1 LKIYLKKTQI
11 EQSRVGGTIKEDCSG
26 YHVDG
31 EIGRFTFTTHRL
43 INDDNTVFD
52 TSKDFFRTLM
62 SKEWYRTEGF
72 NEIALGF
79 ATDISYRLSTEK
91 LNRIRWQTDNGTPS
105 RTLANTVEIEGSKVY
120 KHIEELAGKIL
131 EDNSFTKEGKPA
143 DNIVIYRPAKE
154 KLSLLPETAEAA
166 LAEYNEGKVEPL
178 TIDSHVAQEFY
189 EDPETVVNIS
199 IDDVGVKS
207 QKEKGRS
214 SDKTR
219 KPKKEYV
226 YNTVAHIESGGN
238 RYIMNA
244 VNTLSLIPLLI
255 AFLLHNQLLR
265 RPITFFADG
274 ASDLQNA
281 IINGFSW
288 LKSYSIILDWYHLK
302 KKCRYELSLV
312 LKGSKYRNSV
322 LTELLPVLWL
332 GKIDN
337 AISILR
343 TLDPGI
349 IKSGK
354 NTERLIGYFERNRKH
369 IPCYAL
375 RKKLGLRISSNKGEK
390 ANGLVVSGRQK
401 HNGMSWSKDGSVAL
415 ATIKSLHLNKEHE
428 NWYCNDKINFKL
440 TS

>member
-1 LKIYLKKTQI
+1 MKQYVRWHPSTLKNLKKTQI

-26 YHVDG
+26 YRVDG

-166 LAEYNEGKVEPL
+166 LAEYK
-178 TIDSHVAQEFY
+178 AQEFY

-226 YNTVAHIESGGN
+226 YNTAAHIES
-238 RYIMNA
+238 
-244 VNTLSLIPLLI
+244 
-255 AFLLHNQLLR
+255 
-265 RPITFFADG
+265 
-274 ASDLQNA
+274 
-281 IINGFSW
+281 
-288 LKSYSIILDWYHLK
+288 
-302 KKCRYELSLV
+302 
-312 LKGSKYRNSV
+312 
-322 LTELLPVLWL
+322 
-332 GKIDN
+332 
-337 AISILR
+337 
-343 TLDPGI
+343 
-349 IKSGK
+349 
-354 NTERLIGYFERNRKH
+354 
-369 IPCYAL
+369 
-375 RKKLGLRISSNKGEK
+375 
-390 ANGLVVSGRQK
+390 
-401 HNGMSWSKDGSVAL
+401 
-415 ATIKSLHLNKEHE
+415 
-428 NWYCNDKINFKL
+428 
-440 TS
+440 